1 MVKITYKKKD
11 ANLRQVIR
19 PKFDKNANLRKNV
32 HLFAKHA
39 TNIVITTQNDFNRYQ
54 YSLSQSFK
62 TNSTSD
68 ESHNLNLQ
76 YDNILDNNIHNI
88 TQIINHNLSISDINE
103 ENQEN
108 RSDQEDEINQ
118 ENEDQENYSWE
129 SDNED
134 QENYSWESNNED
146 QENYS
151 WESDYEDQENYF
163 WESDYE
169 EDDDLS
175 FEFKNQYD
183 VLQNTPTYYGETKPY
198 FPNKTVMM
206 MFIWY
211 TKYMIGSHAYQ
222 DLAKIIRHPDFH
234 ALDLPL
240 SITTLK
246 QMRRGLPLMTLNSH
260 NIKIN
265 PKDTPSTSPFLKEG
279 YTFSIID
286 HIERLLNNPLIYPK
300 LYFGPGVETSE
311 RSELWHGQVWK
322 ESPLFGETEYRIGN
336 VLYKA
341 GDFVLYYTKEMTEQR
356 LGQINGIVIP
366 KENSKQHLLYI
377 QKIIYYE
384 DLPGNIKSFNRQN
397 QSNNHNTVW
406 LTEKREIISVDDII
420 THVNIWLE
428 DLPEPVNYD
437 YRIKEIL
444 YTHNNQQ
451 KIRQIQKRHRLPC
464 YSFQKPPGLRHLKYC
479 HITDLQ
485 YQEIKHAITRS
496 AKKNLAKKYGLCLE
510 KNILD
515 HLIRNRHVQTPQDPF
530 HCLAGLVRRLLDETF
545 NSMNCEGHSE
555 FIKEW
560 RVFEVPS
567 IWNRLQNPITHRDSY
582 WMNDSLRLAM
592 IIPYIL
598 TRAINH
604 RHYKAEVL
612 TRIKNDCLLSSQV
625 QVPGIIVNCW
635 VKMAKACKYVFK
647 TPYVV
652 NTDYN
657 DYTILRKIFE
667 RAIVAL
673 LKVFGTVFSKLPNIH
688 ALRHLPDIAANFGT
702 LINTSVSIKEAV
714 HGLYKRFV
722 PHTNKKDISMD
733 LSKRDN
739 TLQTLRY
746 LLDGGLDMRYNK
758 IDLFAKITYD
768 ERLHNLLDN
777 WYISDIVEDNTAES
791 CSDIFSIHPD
801 FQDIQVRGLWK
812 LNKIR
817 EQNLPSVLSAEN
829 FLTDLTRI
837 YIDIYQNSGAII
849 QRHVDYYSSIRFT
862 VKNGDVYSNITL
874 RIGEAIDVE
883 NVDDPNGRSYALI
896 RAIMIHQDD
905 FRRNNPFLLIDWFY
919 EKGSADSVTGFPIYG
934 LQESDDHSWFH
945 LYPLIIVDRKPK
957 VHFVH
962 KCTARCSNGSH
973 DKNNEEYI
981 LNEFYYSIL

>member
-1 MVKITYKKKD
+1 
-11 ANLRQVIR
+11 
-19 PKFDKNANLRKNV
+19 
-32 HLFAKHA
+32 
-39 TNIVITTQNDFNRYQ
+39 
-54 YSLSQSFK
+54 
-62 TNSTSD
+62 
-68 ESHNLNLQ
+68 
-76 YDNILDNNIHNI
+76 
-88 TQIINHNLSISDINE
+88 
-103 ENQEN
+103 
-108 RSDQEDEINQ
+108 
-118 ENEDQENYSWE
+118 
-129 SDNED
+129 
-134 QENYSWESNNED
+134 
-146 QENYS
+146 
-151 WESDYEDQENYF
+151 
-163 WESDYE
+163 
-169 EDDDLS
+169 
-175 FEFKNQYD
+175 
-183 VLQNTPTYYGETKPY
+183 
-198 FPNKTVMM
+198 MM

-464 YSFQKPPGLRHLKYC
+464 YSFQKPPGLRHLKFFVDLYFDDFGAFGKSYHKLGGLYVQFGNMTLSMRQCLKNHFLIGLIPFGAKFTDFIKPFICQMQKLQDGLIMYNCNGEEVFVSGGLGMCTADLPQGNDIAGVRRHNADRGCRSCEITQEKIGDINFDIYMNCRYC

-657 DYTILRKIFE
+657 DYTILRKILE

-791 CSDIFSIHPD
+791 CSEINLDIFSIHPD

>member
-19 PKFDKNANLRKNV
+19 PKFGKNANLRKNV

-129 SDNED
+129 SDN
-134 QENYSWESNNED
+134 
-146 QENYS
+146 
-151 WESDYEDQENYF
+151 EDQENYF

-657 DYTILRKIFE
+657 DYTILRKILE

-714 HGLYKRFV
+714 HGLYK
-722 PHTNKKDISMD
+722 
-733 LSKRDN
+733 
-739 TLQTLRY
+739 
-746 LLDGGLDMRYNK
+746 
-758 IDLFAKITYD
+758 
-768 ERLHNLLDN
+768 RLHNLLDN